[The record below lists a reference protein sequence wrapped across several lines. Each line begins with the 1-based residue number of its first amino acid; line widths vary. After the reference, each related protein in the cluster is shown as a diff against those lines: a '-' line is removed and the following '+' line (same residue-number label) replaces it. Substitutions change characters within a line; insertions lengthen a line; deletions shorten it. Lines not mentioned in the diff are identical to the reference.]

1 MDSAL
6 DQLPWWKTAVF
17 YSIWP
22 RSFCDSNGDGIGDL
36 KGITSKLD
44 YLKELGVTAV
54 WLSPIFKSPCMDQ
67 GYDVGD
73 YIAINPDFGT
83 LEDVEEMLVEANK
96 RGIRFL
102 FDLVVNHS
110 SDQHEWFQK
119 SKAGVP
125 EYRDYYIWRPGKGE
139 DGKEPPNNWGCIF
152 GGSTWEYN
160 EPTKDFYFHMFAK
173 QQPDL
178 NLENPKV
185 LDEIQKIVEFW
196 TSRGVSG
203 YRLDAA
209 SHFSKPH
216 DFPSYPNATEPFV
229 IGDMHFNGPN
239 MHQIVKSL
247 NNVIKGVNND
257 TMILGE
263 VAGIAAPEFDLC
275 CAPEVQEH
283 DMIITFEHMM
293 IDTDY
298 DKLMG
303 KFKIAQFDLSKMK
316 QIIKGW
322 YTDMKKGWLALYLCN
337 LDQPRIVSRWGDE
350 GEFRIH
356 SAKMLGLFLH
366 SLKGTPY
373 IYQGEE
379 IGMINWRFKPEE
391 ADDVEFK
398 GFYQLLV
405 KDLKHLTEDEFM
417 ELAHKRSRDTA
428 RAPVHWNSSKF
439 GGFTN
444 GDKIWM
450 GMCDNYKDINVED
463 NLKDPNSIVN
473 FYKKMIAL
481 RKTEPLITLGDVRL
495 RFIDHPSVISW
506 TRSGS
511 DQDRFLLF
519 VGNFFKLQ
527 TVVDFSLE
535 FPNFSEYS
543 FAPILSSYD
552 NLLFEKHSLSLR
564 EYEGILFEVRHTKG
578 L

>member
-1 MDSAL
+1 M
-6 DQLPWWKTAVF
+6 
-17 YSIWP
+17 
-22 RSFCDSNGDGIGDL
+22 
-36 KGITSKLD
+36 
-44 YLKELGVTAV
+44 

>member
-1 MDSAL
+1 MNSEL
-6 DQLPWWKTAVF
+6 EQLPWWMTAVF

-22 RSFCDSNGDGIGDL
+22 RSFCDSNGDGIGDI

-44 YLKELGVTAV
+44 YLKDLGVTAV

-67 GYDVGD
+67 GYDVSD

-83 LEDVEEMLVEANK
+83 LEDVEEMLSEANK

-110 SDQHEWFQK
+110 SDQHEWFLN
-119 SKAGVP
+119 SRAGVA

-185 LDEIQKIVEFW
+185 LNEIQKIVEFW

-216 DFPSYPNATEPFV
+216 DFPSYENATEPYV
-229 IGDMHFNGPN
+229 IGKMHFNGQN

-247 NNVIKGVNND
+247 NKVIKGVKAD

-263 VAGIAAPEFDLC
+263 VAGIEGPEFDLC
-275 CAPEVQEH
+275 CAPEVKEH

-303 KFKIAQFDLSKMK
+303 KFKIAEFSLDKMK
-316 QIIKGW
+316 QIINGW
-322 YTDMKKGWLALYLCN
+322 YSHMKKGWLALYLCN

-350 GEFRIH
+350 GEFRVQ

-366 SLKGTPY
+366 MLKGTPY

-398 GFYQLLV
+398 GFYKLLV
-405 KDLKHLTEDEFM
+405 KELKHLTEEEFM
-417 ELAHKRSRDTA
+417 ELAHKRSRDTS

-439 GGFTN
+439 GGFTT
-444 GDKIWM
+444 GEKVWM
-450 GMCDNYKDINVED
+450 GMCDNYSEINVED
-463 NLKDPNSIVN
+463 SLKDPNSVVN
-473 FYKKMIAL
+473 FYKKMISL
-481 RKTEPLITLGDVRL
+481 RKTEPLITLGDVNL
-495 RFIDHPSVISW
+495 KFFEHPSVISW
-506 TRSGS
+506 TRADSNPN
-511 DQDRFLLF
+511 RFLLF
-519 VGNFFKLQ
+519 VCNFFKPH
-527 TVVDFSLE
+527 TSVDLTLE
-535 FPNFSEYS
+535 FPTFSSYA
-543 FAPILSSYD
+543 FTPILSNYD
-552 NLLFEKHSLSLR
+552 DLFLCKNILSLR
-564 EYEGILFEVRHTKG
+564 EYEAILFEVRNHSP